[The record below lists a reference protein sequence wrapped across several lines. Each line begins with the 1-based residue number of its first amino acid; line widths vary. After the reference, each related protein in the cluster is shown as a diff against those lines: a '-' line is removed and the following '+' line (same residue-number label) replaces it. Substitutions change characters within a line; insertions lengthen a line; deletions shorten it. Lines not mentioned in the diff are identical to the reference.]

1 MLGRPMARLILLT
14 NEGQQAIDLRP
25 VNSLGRH
32 PSNTIQLLDKIVSK
46 EHCIIEQRGQ
56 EFVLR
61 DLGSLNGTYINNERV
76 RGEQGLKHGDEIA
89 LGATRARFE
98 DGGPTQNMGQPAWGG
113 APGPG
118 AIVQQGQPQQGQP
131 QQGQPQ
137 QQGPG
142 FARGYAPA
150 SQAYPPSSGGYGQPP
165 SSYGASQTPQGH
177 PQGQHG
183 QQQPG
188 YQQPASR
195 GYPPQSTPQAG
206 VQPGYPQQGQQ
217 PGYPQ
222 AQQPGYPQQGHQPP
236 QPGYPQQGQQ
246 PHQPGFPYPQ
256 GQQGG
261 HQAGPPAFTGFPNY
275 AQQAPNQGGTAPL
288 PLIRPG
294 QPGQPGQGMS
304 FLAQGTR
311 IDLSDQARQIGQ
323 QINAVDKGFQ
333 PFERI
338 GGDVN
343 QLRADYERLRMSHE
357 LTRDIGVERDTQK
370 LLDKVLNSILK
381 FVSADRAVIFL
392 KDEATGDMTPQA
404 MQRRDGT
411 LAPITV
417 SQTILNHVV
426 KERAAVLTHDAA
438 MDFAASKGKSM
449 ILNRISSAI
458 VAPLLQHDNEVLGA
472 LWLDSET
479 LARFQAKDL
488 ELVQTVANQA
498 ARFIEINILGKK
510 VEAEI
515 VMRERFS
522 RLLSPNIAEQVISGK
537 LEIKQGGQ
545 SVAECTVFNSD
556 IRGFTRMSEGTTPE
570 LLVEM
575 LNDYFELMVDTVF
588 KFEGTLDKFMGDGI
602 MAIWGAPVQ
611 APDDAIR
618 SVDCALEMG
627 QALGSF
633 NRRRLERDQSPLA
646 VGVGIHTGP
655 LVAGYIGSS
664 KALSYTVIGDTANTS
679 ARLCSHALAGQ
690 IIVSEPTLAR
700 LKGRFEVEELQAA
713 KVKGKEKPL
722 RIYNVL
728 RQVTQVQVPGNAGGV
743 FGHEP
748 TSASSA

>member
-98 DGGPTQNMGQPAWGG
+98 DGGPTQNLGQPAWGG

-118 AIVQQGQPQQGQP
+118 AIVQQGQPGQAGQGAQAGANYP
-131 QQGQPQ
+131 
-137 QQGPG
+137 
-142 FARGYAPA
+142 RGYGPA
-150 SQAYPPSSGGYGQPP
+150 SQAYPPSSGGYGQAPG
-165 SSYGASQTPQGH
+165 SYGGPQTPQGH
-177 PQGQHG
+177 PPQQHG
-183 QQQPG
+183 QQPPG
-188 YQQPASR
+188 YPQPASR
-195 GYPPQSTPQAG
+195 GQYPPQSTPQSG
-206 VQPGYPQQGQQ
+206 QPGYPAQGYPQGQPQQQQPGYPQGYPQQGQ
-217 PGYPQ
+217 P
-222 AQQPGYPQQGHQPP
+222 QQPGFAYP
-236 QPGYPQQGQQ
+236 GQQ
-246 PHQPGFPYPQ
+246 P
-256 GQQGG
+256 QGG
-261 HQAGPPAFTGFPNY
+261 PPQFAGFPNY
-275 AQQAPNQGGTAPL
+275 GQQQPNQGGTAPL
-288 PLIRPG
+288 PLLRPG
-294 QPGQPGQGMS
+294 QPGQPGGPQTS

-311 IDLSDQARQIGQ
+311 IDLSDQARQIGT

-392 KDEATGDMTPQA
+392 KDESTGDMTPQA

-411 LAPITV
+411 QAPITV

-458 VAPLLQHDNEVLGA
+458 VAPLLQHDNQVLGV

-570 LLVEM
+570 ILVEM
-575 LNDYFELMVDTVF
+575 LNEYFELMVDTVF

-602 MAIWGAPVQ
+602 MAIWGAPVS

-627 QALGSF
+627 QALGAF
-633 NRRRLERDQSPLA
+633 NRRRLEKDQSPLA

-690 IIVSEPTLAR
+690 IIVSEPTLAK
-700 LKGRFEVEELQAA
+700 LKGRFEVEELTAA
-713 KVKGKEKPL
+713 KVKGKERPL

-728 RQVTQVQVPGNAGGV
+728 RHVAQVQVPGNASGA

-748 TSASSA
+748 TSASSAT